1 MYIQMFILKR
11 AAFLLEGTQ
20 MTQFHHQ
27 KTLNKHSKAGILMK
41 LTQNLVINASSLWTR
56 N

>member
-11 AAFLLEGTQ
+11 AAFLLEETQ

-27 KTLNKHSKAGILMK
+27 NPEQ
-41 LTQNLVINASSLWTR
+41 TQQGRYFDEANTESGN
-56 N
+56 